1 MGFEVLAAVQK
12 SISKSAL
19 KMEAVFNIAVYIDLT
34 HLSLF

>member
-12 SISKSAL
+12 SVSKLAM
-19 KMEAVFNIAVYIDLT
+19 KTEAVFNIAVYIDLT